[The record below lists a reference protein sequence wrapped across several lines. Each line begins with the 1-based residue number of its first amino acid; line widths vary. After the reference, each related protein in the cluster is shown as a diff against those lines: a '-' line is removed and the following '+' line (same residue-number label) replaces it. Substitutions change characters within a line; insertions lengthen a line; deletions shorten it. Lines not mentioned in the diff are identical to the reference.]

1 MDIAII
7 RNEEVNVEE
16 VIDKIKNEN
25 IGKIGCIA
33 SFIGVVRE
41 VGRNEGRVLRLV
53 YEVYNDEALKK
64 MKKIAEEVTDKYGVV
79 DVKIY
84 HKSGEAEVGEETFY
98 VFVAAKHR
106 REAFQALMEI
116 VERVKHEVPIWKK
129 EVTEHGESWII
140 DNKKL

>member
-25 IGKIGCIA
+25 IGKIGCIV

-41 VGRNEGRVLRLV
+41 VGRSEGRVLRLV
-53 YEVYNDEALKK
+53 YEVYSDEALKK
-64 MKKIAEEVTDKYGVV
+64 MKEIAEEVTDKYGVV

-140 DNKKL
+140 DNK